1 MFRAAKDKIR
11 QKKEVKK
18 LTKVLIHIYH
28 KYFLLCRNNFMLN
41 SVKCIFQAQQQ
52 PTKSKAPS
60 RQKGGKN
67 AGRVGG
73 KR

>member
-28 KYFLLCRNNFMLN
+28 KYFLLCRNNF
-41 SVKCIFQAQQQ
+41 VKF
-52 PTKSKAPS
+52 
-60 RQKGGKN
+60 GKMYIPGTTTAN
-67 AGRVGG
+67 
-73 KR
+73 KD